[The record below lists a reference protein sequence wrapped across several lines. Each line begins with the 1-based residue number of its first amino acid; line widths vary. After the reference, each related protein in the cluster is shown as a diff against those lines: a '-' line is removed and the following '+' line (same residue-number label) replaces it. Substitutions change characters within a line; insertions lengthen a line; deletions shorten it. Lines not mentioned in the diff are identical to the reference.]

1 MDDQQFR
8 QLLNKLGFSWDGYR
22 KVRKGV
28 KKRISRHMRQLGCR
42 TVHEYFIALDSSPEL
57 RKECELLMTVS
68 ISRFFRDRR
77 LWETIES
84 EILPGIIKEGMEEI
98 RVWSAGCAC
107 GEEVYSFMILWN
119 RLERGFNRLP
129 VLKMLA
135 TEMNPTYLDKARAGV
150 YSWSSLKE
158 VPEEVRS
165 TYFEPRSKGRLY
177 KVSSSLKEDVVWKVH
192 NLLSDPP
199 GADFQLIFLR
209 NNLLTYYKDE
219 LKKPAFKKVIDSL
232 APGGFLIIGAHE
244 KLSPGTSEL
253 LPCSRHPLI
262 FQKGGYSDN
271 IHNPT
276 I

>member
-1 MDDQQFR
+1 MNDQQFR
-8 QLLNKLGFSWDGYR
+8 QLLNRLRLSWDGYR

-28 KKRISRHMRQLGCR
+28 KKRISRHMQQLGYR
-42 TVHEYFIALDSSPEL
+42 TAQEYFIALDSSQEL

-77 LWETIES
+77 LWETIEAA
-84 EILPGIIKEGMEEI
+84 ILPGIIKEGMEEI

-119 RLERGFNRLP
+119 RLERGFERLP

-135 TEMNPTYLDKARAGV
+135 TEMNPVYLDKARAGV

-165 TYFEPRSKGRLY
+165 TYCEPRSKGRLY
-177 KVSSSLKEDVVWKVH
+177 KVSPSLKEDVVWKVH
-192 NLLSDPP
+192 DLLSDPP
-199 GADFQLIFLR
+199 GTDFQLIFLR

-219 LKKPAFKKVIDSL
+219 LKIPAFRRVIDSL
-232 APGGFLIIGAHE
+232 ALGGFLIVGAHE
-244 KLSPGTSEL
+244 KIPPGTWSL
-253 LPCSRHPLI
+253 VRSSRHPHI
-262 FQKGGYSDN
+262 YQKIKEQGQSG
-271 IHNPT
+271 
-276 I
+276 